1 MLEADFVVARRSFD
15 VVARFSLEAGERL
28 SLFGPSGSGKTTC
41 LEAVAGSVVLKQGRI
56 WLDGRLVN
64 AAREPRLRT
73 SAERP
78 VEPRQ
83 RGVALV
89 RQPTT
94 LFPHLSVSANVT
106 YRIRKQAMFGDRS
119 LAHILEDVGLTGLGD
134 AAPDSL
140 SGGQRQRACLARAI
154 AQPFRALLLDE
165 PFSAVDATSRVVLRD
180 VAIDACDRAGA
191 VAIFVSHDL
200 AEAQAFGHRL
210 AIIDQGRML
219 QMGSTA
225 ELVRQPETVRVAELC
240 GFSSFVAHDS
250 DRLWAL
256 HPDRFVEG
264 AWPDRGVVLAGTVRS
279 VQAFGP
285 RFACELV
292 PLVGAVEHRADGGL
306 PPANGLSADHVVVR
320 VHVESP
326 PRPGDQWE
334 VTALQ
339 PPLVRRES
347 SLGDKEDLSSDAGPL
362 AGDSPRLAL
371 SSRDEGALCWRRS
384 DRPIPGIDR
393 SSA

>member
-1 MLEADFVVARRSFD
+1 LLEADFVVARRSFD
-15 VVARFSLEAGERL
+15 VAARFCLAPGERL

-64 AAREPRLRT
+64 AARERRLRGG
-73 SAERP
+73 AERP
-78 VEPRQ
+78 VEPRE

-94 LFPHLSVSANVT
+94 LFPHLSVRANVT
-106 YRIRKQAMFGDRS
+106 YKMRKQLLFGDRS
-119 LAHILEDVGLTGLGD
+119 LERLLDDVGLGGLGD

-140 SGGQRQRACLARAI
+140 SGGQRQRACLARAV

-165 PFSAVDATSRVVLRD
+165 PFSAVDARSRVLLRD

-191 VAIFVSHDL
+191 VSIFVTHDL

-210 AIIDQGRML
+210 GIIDEGRML
-219 QMGSTA
+219 QIGSTA
-225 ELVRQPETVRVAELC
+225 ELVRQPGTVRVAELC

-250 DRLWAL
+250 ERLWAL

-264 AWPDRGVVLAGTVRS
+264 AWPDRGVVLAGTVTS

-292 PLVGAVEHRADGGL
+292 ALVGTVEHGQGVGPGGGL
-306 PPANGLSADHVVVR
+306 KPTSRNSAGHDVVR

-326 PRPGDQWE
+326 PRPGEHWE
-334 VTALQ
+334 VTALR

-347 SLGDKEDLSSDAGPL
+347 STTDELDLSDDKGQ
-362 AGDSPRLAL
+362 RLP
-371 SSRDEGALCWRRS
+371 GADPETCS
-384 DRPIPGIDR
+384 V
-393 SSA
+393 